1 MKVIAS
7 DIKLSAQRETQYQS
21 EVKTHSTLTFSSV
34 LAQQTGSQQDADE
47 SRKKLARM
55 LESLVEALFAA
66 LEGKKCRGGLA
77 DDSSADFSP
86 IAAPRQ
92 REVEWQTEGSTH
104 ESESER
110 TQVEGSGQIHT
121 ADGRCLDFRMCV
133 DMQRQFEHTENLS
146 ETGKYVLHDPLVLN
160 YTGNAADLTSQRID
174 FDLDADGK
182 SEKLA
187 GLAAGSGYLV
197 FDRNGNGKADDG
209 SELFGTTSGN
219 GFADLKK
226 LDADGNG
233 WLDEADPMFA
243 KLKLWSGQGGDR
255 DLKPL
260 ASAGVGAIYLG
271 SVDSP
276 FALKDP
282 ANRMLG
288 EIRST
293 GLWLGE
299 DGHVGSLQQVDLAV
313 GEERDSSKLPVVKPQ
328 AA

>member
-7 DIKLSAQRETQYQS
+7 DIKLSAQHEAQHQN
-21 EVKTHSTLTFSSV
+21 EVKVQATRTFSSV
-34 LAQQTGSQQDADE
+34 LAQQTGSQQDADK
-47 SRKKLARM
+47 SRQKLARM
-55 LESLVEALFAA
+55 LESLVETLFAA
-66 LEGKKCRGGLA
+66 LEGKKCRCGSA
-77 DDSSADFSP
+77 DDSSADFFQ
-86 IAAPRQ
+86 ATAPRQ
-92 REVEWQTEGSTH
+92 REVEWQMEVSTR

-110 TQVEGSGQIHT
+110 TQVEGSGQIRT
-121 ADGRCLDFRMCV
+121 ADGRCLDFKMCV
-133 DMQRQFEHTENLS
+133 VMQRQFERTENFS

-160 YTGNAADLTSQRID
+160 YTGNAADLTSERID
-174 FDLDADGK
+174 FDLDADGEN
-182 SEKLA
+182 EKLA
-187 GLAAGSGYLV
+187 GLAASSGYLV
-197 FDRNGNGKADDG
+197 LDRNGNGKVDDG
-209 SELFGTTSGN
+209 RELFGTTSGN

-243 KLKLWSGQGGDR
+243 GLKLWSGQGGDR

-260 ASAGVGAIYLG
+260 VSAGVGAIYLG
-271 SVDSP
+271 SVESP
-276 FALKDP
+276 FALKDS

-313 GEERDSSKLPVVKPQ
+313 SEDGDSSKPPNVEVQ